1 MSARIRRRGAPSSV
15 VPTAT
20 SNVPCGVRTNTIA
33 PGTFIFFTAASTI
46 ARSSCGS
53 MTFNAEFFGVE
64 LPGVVVAEDA
74 VDFSPVGEQ
83 PAINTASTA
92 MHTRCTVRESMTTPE
107 E

>member
-1 MSARIRRRGAPSSV
+1 MLASGGVGVPSSV
-15 VPTAT
+15 TPTVT
-20 SNVPCGVRTNTIA
+20 SNLPCGVRSATIA
-33 PGTFIFFTAASTI
+33 PGTFIFFAAASTT
-46 ARSSCGS
+46 ARSVCGS
-53 MTFNAEFFGVE
+53 MTFRAEFFGVE